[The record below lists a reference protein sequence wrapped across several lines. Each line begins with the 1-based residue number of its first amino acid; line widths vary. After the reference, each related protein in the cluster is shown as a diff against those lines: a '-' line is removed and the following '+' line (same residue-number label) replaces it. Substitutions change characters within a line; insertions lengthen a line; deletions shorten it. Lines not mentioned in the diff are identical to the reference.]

1 MIWGMTIG
9 TWLYYYALPWSTFV
23 FTVIYGFYWL
33 LSPKYRKDK
42 NPEDDQRDQEEG
54 SGKK

>member
-9 TWLYYYALPWSTFV
+9 TWLYYFALPWSTFI

-33 LSPKYRKDK
+33 LSPKYRGKDITGSRSI
-42 NPEDDQRDQEEG
+42 DEG
-54 SGKK
+54 GDKA

>member
-9 TWLYYYALPWSTFV
+9 TWLYYFALPWSTFI

-33 LSPKYRKDK
+33 LSPKYRGKDITGSK
-42 NPEDDQRDQEEG
+42 NIEEG
-54 SGKK
+54 GDEE

>member
-1 MIWGMTIG
+1 MIWGMTLG

-33 LSPKYRKDK
+33 LSPKYK
-42 NPEDDQRDQEEG
+42 NQGDEKKEQSSQENG
-54 SGKK
+54 GNK